1 MTNKIENLQT
11 LRNKIDNID
20 EEILKLIQLRSQLA
34 LNIVDAKSGTN
45 IYKPKR
51 EEALI
56 NNLIEKGKSSN
67 PEYIESIWRLLISEN
82 LKLQGG
88 LKIITDNSRETLKTV
103 NWYFNY
109 GASITS
115 EKSATKAFQ
124 KLTLGTF
131 DAAIVLD
138 NKIQR
143 NILKINNKVIK
154 KILTVPLTNIST
166 FKKVAI
172 FRIE

>member
-56 NNLIEKGKSSN
+56 NNLIEK
-67 PEYIESIWRLLISEN
+67 EN
-82 LKLQGG
+82 CVTHSP
-88 LKIITDNSRETLKTV
+88 IIL
-103 NWYFNY
+103 
-109 GASITS
+109 
-115 EKSATKAFQ
+115 
-124 KLTLGTF
+124 
-131 DAAIVLD
+131 
-138 NKIQR
+138 
-143 NILKINNKVIK
+143 
-154 KILTVPLTNIST
+154 
-166 FKKVAI
+166 
-172 FRIE
+172 

>member
-1 MTNKIENLQT
+1 MDSKIENLQS
-11 LRNKIDNID
+11 LRIKIDNID
-20 EEILKLIQLRSQLA
+20 EEILKLIDLRSELA
-34 LNIVDAKSGTN
+34 KRIIGAKNGTN
-45 IYKPKR
+45 IFKPKR
-51 EEALI
+51 EEVLI
-56 NNLIEKGKSSN
+56 KNLIKKSKRSS
-67 PEYIESIWRLLISEN
+67 PEYIESLWRLLISEN

-109 GASITS
+109 GAYITS

-143 NILKINNKVIK
+143 NILEINNKVIK